1 MFASSFSCLPRQMD
15 MGTAAPTP
23 IRSAREIRDRK
34 PAGIDA
40 QMIPLLVSPLEIRNH
55 LLGFCPGRVY
65 LAYLSRQLLVRQ
77 VLILRRP
84 LPAARHL
91 GLHIRVD
98 ENIKGLFLFQDLVGS
113 AAHNHTVLLFGHL
126 LNHFPLRH
134 HHADRVVAPFVRA
147 ELLSLERLGDRE
159 REQLTRLNERRTE
172 YFRQE
177 LEEAMAANER
187 NENKAR

>member
-1 MFASSFSCLPRQMD
+1 MD

-55 LLGFCPGRVY
+55 LLGFFPGRVY

-98 ENIKGLFLFQDLVGS
+98 ENIKGLFLFQDL
-113 AAHNHTVLLFGHL
+113 
-126 LNHFPLRH
+126 
-134 HHADRVVAPFVRA
+134 
-147 ELLSLERLGDRE
+147 LSDG
-159 REQLTRLNERRTE
+159 
-172 YFRQE
+172 Y
-177 LEEAMAANER
+177 
-187 NENKAR
+187 